1 LVVSAIL
8 AAGAVGAVGAGV
20 GSGRAPVKDQQRANG
35 DCVSARPESRTR
47 PCNVLVIGTGGAGLR
62 AAIAARQ
69 AGVDVV
75 VIGKRNRLDAHTVL
89 AAGGINA
96 ALGTV
101 DPEDSWQQHFADTVR
116 EGYSLSDP
124 RVVEIMTSEAPAAIN
139 ELAAWGCPFARTSD
153 GRLDQRYFGAHTYR
167 RTCYAGDYTGRAVL
181 STLADQVQMLDIPVI
196 EDQYVSRLLTADGQ
210 CFGALAFDL
219 HTGDRTVYEADA
231 VVLCG
236 GGHTRIWRRSSSRR
250 DENYGEGMW
259 LAYQAGARLM
269 DMELVQ
275 FHPTGMLLPEEVAG
289 TLVTEAVRGEGG
301 RLYNAKGER
310 FMERY
315 DPERM
320 ELSSRDRIAL
330 ANYTEVK
337 EGRGGPNG
345 GVFLDVTH
353 LGKDVILEKLPRMY
367 RQFVEYQMLDIAK
380 EPMEVAP
387 TAHYSM
393 GGIVVDPP
401 SHATD
406 LGGLYAAGECTAG
419 LHGANRLGGNSL
431 VETLV
436 FGRRA
441 GEAAARFSRERE
453 SQLRSRP
460 VVDEAQADLDSLI
473 HKGTELSR
481 TLQRAVRNLMWERC
495 GVVRDASDM
504 EPALGMLDEVR
515 SALPSVDVRPS
526 EEGWGDLAHVLDVRA
541 MLGTAEATL
550 RGALARGESRGAHN
564 RSDFPELDPEMEV
577 NFIIGRSS
585 GARMTL
591 EPLPIP
597 AVPVEL
603 APWLARTG
611 SIDPAGKLLE

>member
-1 LVVSAIL
+1 M
-8 AAGAVGAVGAGV
+8 GPG
-20 GSGRAPVKDQQRANG
+20 
-35 DCVSARPESRTR
+35 PESRTR

-75 VIGKRNRLDAHTVL
+75 VIGKRSRLDAHTVL

-101 DPEDSWQQHFADTVR
+101 DPEDSWQQHFADTMR
-116 EGYSLSDP
+116 EGYYLSDP

-153 GRLDQRYFGAHTYR
+153 GKLDQRYFGAHTYR

-181 STLADQVQMLDIPVI
+181 HTLAEQAQKLNIPVI
-196 EDQYVSRLLTADGQ
+196 ENQYVSRLLTADSQ
-210 CFGALAFDL
+210 CFGALAFDVDS
-219 HTGDRTVYEADA
+219 GDRTVFEADA

-236 GGHTRIWRRSSSRR
+236 GGHTRIWRRSTSRR

-275 FHPTGMLLPEEVAG
+275 FHPTGMLVPEEAAG

-301 RLYNAKGER
+301 RLYNAAGER

-315 DPERM
+315 DPQRM

-330 ANYTEVK
+330 ANYTEIK

-393 GGIVVDPP
+393 GGIVVDPS

-406 LGGLYAAGECTAG
+406 VGGLYAAGECTAG

-441 GEAAARFSRERE
+441 GEAAARFSLQRE
-453 SQLRSRP
+453 SQLRSKP
-460 VVDEAQADLDSLI
+460 VIDEAYADLDSLI
-473 HKGTELSR
+473 HHGTELSR
-481 TLQRAVRNLMWERC
+481 ALQRAVRNVMWERC
-495 GVVRDASDM
+495 GVVREASDL
-504 EPALGMLDEVR
+504 EQALGMLDEVR
-515 SALPSVDVRPS
+515 SVLPSVDVRPS
-526 EEGWGDLAHVLDVRA
+526 EEGWGDLAHVLDVKA

-550 RGALARGESRGAHN
+550 RGAIAREETRGAHN
-564 RSDFPELDPEMEV
+564 RSDFPELDPAMEV
-577 NFIIGRSS
+577 NFIVGRNSD
-585 GARMTL
+585 AQMTL
-591 EPLPIP
+591 EPVPVP

-603 APWLARTG
+603 APWLASAG
-611 SIDPAGKLLE
+611 NMDPAGKLLE